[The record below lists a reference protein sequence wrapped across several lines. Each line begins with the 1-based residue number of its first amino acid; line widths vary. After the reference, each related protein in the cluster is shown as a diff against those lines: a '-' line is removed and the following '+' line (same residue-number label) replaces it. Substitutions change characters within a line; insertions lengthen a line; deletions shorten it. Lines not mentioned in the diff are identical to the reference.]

1 MVVLTTEHTEY
12 TKMKNSLLIVA
23 VAGVVI
29 GGCTAKTEEAGAPQI
44 DARPLVRVGA
54 VDSAHRFREVRRVQA
69 SLRTKESALVSA
81 RVSGTIDELFVE
93 EGAKVEKGQ
102 KLFQVDR
109 VNLENAVR
117 VAEDDNRLAKAKARE
132 ASVTLEKANL
142 DDTRM
147 KRLVADGAVT
157 KDTAEKASV
166 AFARAKAVCDAAAA
180 QITKSETALAIARKN
195 LADSTAVAPFAGTVK
210 RKMLD
215 VGDYART
222 GAPVFAVDN
231 PAVHEICFDL
241 NAADY
246 ARVKTG
252 ETKVETSGR
261 TLVVSYKSP
270 SVNPAT
276 RTFEA
281 RATIDLTDDLAPGM
295 LLDADVV
302 LRDDKAPGLPVRAV
316 NLRGGKSTVFVV
328 AEGVVKSVEVKA
340 GITDGGWREVHGVP
354 DGAKVIVEGMLLVNE
369 GDAVR
374 VAGE

>member
-1 MVVLTTEHTEY
+1 MRS
-12 TKMKNSLLIVA
+12 SLLIVLA
-23 VAGVVI
+23 AGAALC
-29 GGCTAKTEEAGAPQI
+29 GCTAKTDGGKPAGT
-44 DARPLVRVGA
+44 DARPLVKTGA
-54 VDSAHRFREVRRVQA
+54 VDPAHLFREVRRVQA
-69 SLRTKESALVSA
+69 SLRAKESALVSA
-81 RVSGTIDELFVE
+81 RVSGTIDGLFVE
-93 EGAKVEKGQ
+93 EGASVAKGQ
-102 KLFQVDR
+102 KLFQIDR

-117 VAEDDNRLAKAKARE
+117 VAEDDSRLAKAKASE
-132 ASVTLEKANL
+132 ASVTLRKATL

-147 KRLVADGAVT
+147 KRLAAEGAVT
-157 KDTAEKASV
+157 KDAAEKAAV
-166 AFARAKAVCDAAAA
+166 AFARAKAACDAADA
-180 QITKSETALAIARKN
+180 QIAKAETALAIARKN
-195 LADSTAVAPFAGTVK
+195 LADSTVVAPFAGTVK

-215 VGDYART
+215 VGDYARP
-222 GAPVFAVDN
+222 GSPVFAIDN
-231 PAVHEICFDL
+231 PAVYEICFDL

-261 TLVVSYKSP
+261 TLVVGYKSP

-281 RATIDLTDDLAPGM
+281 RATIGLTDDLAPGM

-302 LRDDKAPGLPVRAV
+302 LRDETAPGLPVRAV

-328 AEGVVKSVEVKA
+328 ENGVVKAVEVEA
-340 GITDGGWREVHGVP
+340 GASDGGCREVRGVP
-354 DGAKVIVEGMLLVNE
+354 EGAKVIVDGMLLVNE